1 MAFRFGKPK
10 PPDDENPEAPKDALA
25 FEPQPEKARRWFE
38 HARVMSDSSNFD
50 SALVYYAH
58 GIGLDPSMMSA
69 HEAMYEAAV
78 QYFNKGSRPA
88 SGKEIRKL
96 EGPHPVEKF
105 AVAEFAWM
113 KDINNASLALKLLE
127 AIVKAEQFEFGHW
140 FAPKALN
147 VLLKQKK
154 PSKSAF
160 LQAKTC
166 LAEIGAWNEALR
178 AGEAALIIDPL
189 DTELESDLK
198 DLSAQ
203 RAMDEGRYEEA
214 GGEEG
219 GFRKFVLDADKQREL
234 EEAGSIAAGQSME
247 QRNLQRALK
256 EYEKSPA
263 TPDVLNRYAQLLKVL
278 GTPEAEQQSYDVYMK
293 GFQDTNEYRFRALA
307 GDIKIEQAQ
316 RRVDELQEKLDG
328 HANDGKLIAAFEQAR
343 KTALDLR
350 YGEYNERTAKY
361 PTDRRIK
368 YQLGEVEFEMGR
380 YMDAMKR
387 FQDAKDEPRLR
398 VQAGHMLGRCFAE
411 EAWHIEAIQAYKQV
425 LEHVEATEKEMELA
439 IRYDLMVSL
448 MANAREER
456 SLDLSK
462 EARAICTSILQQD
475 VTYRDIRSARKE
487 VDQLIKEL
495 SGRPLHE

>member
-10 PPDDENPEAPKDALA
+10 PPDDENGEARTDALT

-38 HARVMSDSSNFD
+38 HARVMSDSFNFD

-105 AVAEFAWM
+105 AAAEFAWM

-127 AIVKAEQFEFGHW
+127 AIVKAEQLEFGHW
-140 FAPKALN
+140 FAPKAMN

-154 PSKSAF
+154 PSKNAF

-178 AGEAALIIDPL
+178 AGAAALNIDPL

-234 EEAGSIAAGQSME
+234 EDAGAIAAGQSME

-263 TPDVLNRYAQLLKVL
+263 TPDVLNQYAQLLKVL

-293 GFQDTNEYRFRALA
+293 GFKDTNEYRFRALA

-316 RRVDELQEKLDG
+316 RRVDELQEKRDG
-328 HANDGKLIAAFEQAR
+328 RANDGELIAAFEQAR

-350 YGEYNERTAKY
+350 YSEYNERTAKY

-411 EAWHIEAIQAYKQV
+411 ETWHIEAIQAYKEV

-439 IRYDLMVSL
+439 IRYDLMISL

-456 SLDLSK
+456 SLDLAK
-462 EARAICTSILQQD
+462 EARGICTSILQQD

-487 VDQLIKEL
+487 VDQLIKEV
-495 SGRPLHE
+495 SGQPLGE

>member
-1 MAFRFGKPK
+1 MAFRFGKKK
-10 PPDDENPEAPKDALA
+10 PPEDENGEARKDALA
-25 FEPQPEKARRWFE
+25 FDPQPEKARRWFE

-50 SALVYYAH
+50 SALVYYGH

-78 QYFNKGSRPA
+78 QYFNKGSKPA

-96 EGPHPVEKF
+96 EGPHLVEKF
-105 AVAEFAWM
+105 AAAEFAWM

-154 PSKSAF
+154 PSKSAL
-160 LQAKTC
+160 LQAKNC

-219 GFRKFVLDADKQREL
+219 GFRKFVLDIDKQREL
-234 EEAGSIAAGQSME
+234 EEAGTIAAGQSVE
-247 QRNLQRALK
+247 QRNLQRARK
-256 EYEKSPA
+256 AYEQSPGI
-263 TPDVLNRYAQLLKVL
+263 PDVINQYAQLLKAL
-278 GTPEAEQQSYDVYMK
+278 GTPQAEQQSYEIYMK
-293 GFQDTNEYRFRALA
+293 GFQDTTEYRFRALA
-307 GDIKIEQAQ
+307 GDIKIEQAR

-328 HANDGKLIAAFEQAR
+328 HANDRDLNAALEQAR
-343 KTALDLR
+343 QTTFELR
-350 YGEYNERTAKY
+350 YAEYNERMAKY

-368 YQLGEVEFEMGR
+368 YQLGEVEFELGR

-387 FQDAKDEPRLR
+387 FQEAKDEPRLR
-398 VQAGHMLGRCFAE
+398 VLAEHMLGRCFAE
-411 EAWHIEAIQAYKQV
+411 EAWHIEAIESYKQA

-462 EARAICTSILQQD
+462 EARGICTSILQQD

-487 VDQLIKEL
+487 VDQLIKEV
-495 SGRPLHE
+495 SGRQVNE

>member
-10 PPDDENPEAPKDALA
+10 PPDDENGEASKDALA

-38 HARVMSDSSNFD
+38 HARVMSDSFNFD

-105 AVAEFAWM
+105 AAAEFAWM

-127 AIVKAEQFEFGHW
+127 ALVKAEQLEFGHW
-140 FAPKALN
+140 FAPKAMN

-154 PSKSAF
+154 PSKNAF

-178 AGEAALIIDPL
+178 AGAAALNIDPL

-234 EEAGSIAAGQSME
+234 EDAGAIAAGQSME

-263 TPDVLNRYAQLLKVL
+263 TPDVLNQYAQLLKVL

-293 GFQDTNEYRFRALA
+293 GFKDTNEYRFRALA

-316 RRVDELQEKLDG
+316 RRVDELQEKRDG
-328 HANDGKLIAAFEQAR
+328 RANDGELIAAFEQAR

-350 YGEYNERTAKY
+350 YSEYNERTAKY

-411 EAWHIEAIQAYKQV
+411 ETWHIEAIQAYKEV
-425 LEHVEATEKEMELA
+425 LEHVEPTEKEMELA

-456 SLDLSK
+456 SLDLAK
-462 EARAICTSILQQD
+462 EARGICTSILQQD

-487 VDQLIKEL
+487 VDQLIKEV
-495 SGRPLHE
+495 SGQPLGE

>member
-10 PPDDENPEAPKDALA
+10 PPEDENGEARKDALA

-38 HARVMSDSSNFD
+38 HARVMADSFNFD
-50 SALVYYAH
+50 SALWYYAS
-58 GIGLDPSMMSA
+58 GIALDPSMMSA

-88 SGKEIRKL
+88 SGKEIKKL

-105 AVAEFAWM
+105 AAAQFAWM

-127 AIVKAEQFEFGHW
+127 AIVKAEQLEFGHW

-154 PSKSAF
+154 PSKSAL

-178 AGEAALIIDPL
+178 AGEAALNIDPL
-189 DTELESDLK
+189 DNQLESDLK

-247 QRNLQRALK
+247 QRNLQRAHR
-256 EYEKSPA
+256 EYEQSPG
-263 TPDVLNRYAQLLKVL
+263 TPDVLNRYAQLLKVQ
-278 GTPEAEQQSYDVYMK
+278 GTPEGEQQSYEIYIK

-316 RRVDELQEKLDG
+316 RRVDELQGDLDG
-328 HANDGKLIAAFEQAR
+328 HANDGELIAALELAR

-350 YGEYNERTAKY
+350 YAEYNERTAKY

-368 YQLGEVEFEMGR
+368 FHLGEVEFEMGR

-398 VQAGHMLGRCFAE
+398 VLAEHMLGRCFSE
-411 EAWHIEAIQAYKQV
+411 EAWHIEAIGSYKQA

-462 EARAICTSILQQD
+462 EARGICTSILQQD

-495 SGRPLHE
+495 SGHPLNE

>member
-10 PPDDENPEAPKDALA
+10 PPDDENGEASKDALA

-38 HARVMSDSSNFD
+38 HARVMSDSFNFD

-127 AIVKAEQFEFGHW
+127 ALVKAEQLEFGHW
-140 FAPKALN
+140 FAPKAMN

-154 PSKSAF
+154 PSKNAF

-166 LAEIGAWNEALR
+166 LAEIVAWNEALR
-178 AGEAALIIDPL
+178 AGAAALNIDPL

-234 EEAGSIAAGQSME
+234 EDAGAIAAGQSME

-263 TPDVLNRYAQLLKVL
+263 TPDVLNQYAQLLKVL

-293 GFQDTNEYRFRALA
+293 GFKDTNEYRFRALA

-316 RRVDELQEKLDG
+316 RRVDELQEKRDG
-328 HANDGKLIAAFEQAR
+328 RANDGELIAAFEQAR

-350 YGEYNERTAKY
+350 YSEYNERTAKY

-411 EAWHIEAIQAYKQV
+411 ETWHIEAIQAYKEV

-456 SLDLSK
+456 SLDLAK
-462 EARAICTSILQQD
+462 EARGICTSILQQD

-487 VDQLIKEL
+487 VDQLIKEV
-495 SGRPLHE
+495 SGQPLGE

>member
-10 PPDDENPEAPKDALA
+10 PPDDENGEPRTDALA

-38 HARVMSDSSNFD
+38 HARVMADSFNFD

-58 GIGLDPSMMSA
+58 GIALDHSMMSA

-105 AVAEFAWM
+105 ATAEFAWM

-127 AIVKAEQFEFGHW
+127 AIVKAEQLEFGHW

-154 PSKSAF
+154 PSKNAF

-178 AGEAALIIDPL
+178 AGEAALNIDPL

-234 EEAGSIAAGQSME
+234 EDAGAIAAGQSME

-263 TPDVLNRYAQLLKVL
+263 TPDVLNQYAQLLKVL
-278 GTPEAEQQSYDVYMK
+278 GTPEAEQQAYEIYMK

-328 HANDGKLIAAFEQAR
+328 HTNDGELKAAFEQAR

-350 YGEYNERTAKY
+350 NSEYNERTAKY

-368 YQLGEVEFEMGR
+368 YQLGEVEFELGR

-398 VQAGHMLGRCFAE
+398 VTAGHMLGRCFAE
-411 EAWHIEAIQAYKQV
+411 ETWHIEAIQAYKEV

-456 SLDLSK
+456 SLDLAK
-462 EARAICTSILQQD
+462 EAREICTSILQQD

-487 VDQLIKEL
+487 VDQLIKEV
-495 SGRPLHE
+495 SGHPLGE

>member
-10 PPDDENPEAPKDALA
+10 PPDDENGEASKDALA

-38 HARVMSDSSNFD
+38 HARVMSDSFNFD

-105 AVAEFAWM
+105 AAAEFAWM

-127 AIVKAEQFEFGHW
+127 ALVKAEQLEFGHW
-140 FAPKALN
+140 FAPKAMN

-154 PSKSAF
+154 PSKNAF

-166 LAEIGAWNEALR
+166 LAEIVAWNEALR
-178 AGEAALIIDPL
+178 AGAAALNIDPL

-234 EEAGSIAAGQSME
+234 EDAGAIAAGQSME

-263 TPDVLNRYAQLLKVL
+263 TPDVLNQYAQLLKVL

-293 GFQDTNEYRFRALA
+293 GFKDTNEYRFRALA

-316 RRVDELQEKLDG
+316 RRVDELQEKRDG
-328 HANDGKLIAAFEQAR
+328 RANDGELIAAFEQAR

-350 YGEYNERTAKY
+350 YSEYNARTAKY

-411 EAWHIEAIQAYKQV
+411 ETWHIEAIQAYKEV

-456 SLDLSK
+456 SLDLAK
-462 EARAICTSILQQD
+462 EARGICTSILKQD

-487 VDQLIKEL
+487 VDQLIKEV
-495 SGRPLHE
+495 SGQPLGE